1 AARRRR
7 DRARD
12 LSGAVGQRC
21 ARAGRG
27 ERSGAC
33 RWVRAGRARKRDLR
47 RTRRSDDAVRR
58 DRRGRVTVAE
68 ISAEQVRRLRERTGA
83 GMMECKRALQEADGD
98 MARAE
103 EILRERGLKD
113 VQKRAG
119 RSAAQGLVDSYIH
132 FNNTVG
138 VLVEVNCETDFVA
151 ATEEFKALTKD
162 VALHVASAAPRWL
175 TREEIP
181 TAVLDAERRV
191 YEAQAR
197 EQGKPD
203 NVIERMVEG
212 KLDAFYRDNVL
223 LDQKFV
229 KDDSKSMRSL
239 VDEVSAKVGEKVAVR
254 RFVRYKLGEELD

>member
-1 AARRRR
+1 
-7 DRARD
+7 
-12 LSGAVGQRC
+12 
-21 ARAGRG
+21 
-27 ERSGAC
+27 
-33 RWVRAGRARKRDLR
+33 
-47 RTRRSDDAVRR
+47 
-58 DRRGRVTVAE
+58 VAD
-68 ISAEQVRRLRERTGA
+68 ISAQQVRELRERTGA
-83 GMMECKRALQEADGD
+83 GMMDCKQALQDADGD
-98 MARAE
+98 MTRAE
-103 EILRERGLKD
+103 ELLRERGLKD

-151 ATEEFKALTKD
+151 ATQEFKDLTRD
-162 VALHVASAAPRWL
+162 IALHVASAAPRWL

-181 TAVLDAERRV
+181 SVVLEAERRV

-197 EQGKPD
+197 EQDKPD

-212 KLDAFYRDNVL
+212 KLEAFYRDNVL

-229 KDDSKSMRSL
+229 KDDSKSIRTI